1 MDSQR
6 AGSYFPL
13 TKRTK
18 QGELYVRR
26 DDAQMQIEAVAEREI
41 AEIRPRLYVT
51 DRADELYLLDE
62 TLVFL
67 YRRALFE
74 RDDSLAEAI
83 FIAMDV
89 RIVKLLLKHKNSG
102 FIHGCE
108 FDDFLQDVRISVL
121 RKIGDLASDIGDF
134 AQVQFGSFVSSE
146 AKCVGK
152 KNFGLKERERI
163 DDHSGRDDDNDSD
176 LLENAVSPDPGPE
189 FKAMLRQG
197 WSQFSDEQRTIVC
210 MLLDG
215 FQSESKDPNET
226 TISSYLNVT
235 SRTIRN
241 KIGEIRRIAAEAVE
255 R

>member
-13 TKRTK
+13 TKRTA
-18 QGELYVRR
+18 QGKLYVRR
-26 DDAQMQIEAVAEREI
+26 DDAQKQIEDVADLEI
-41 AEIRPRLYVT
+41 DEIRPRLEVK
-51 DRADELYLLDE
+51 DRADDFYLLDE

-67 YRRALFE
+67 YRRALTGG
-74 RDDSLAEAI
+74 DDSLVEAI
-83 FIAMDV
+83 FIAMDL
-89 RIVKLLLKHKNSG
+89 RIVKLLSKHRNSG

-108 FDDFLQDVRISVL
+108 FDDLLQDVRFSVL

-134 AQVQFGSFVSSE
+134 AQVQFGLFVSRE
-146 AKCVGK
+146 AKCVGN
-152 KNFGLKERERI
+152 KNFGLKDREKI
-163 DDHSGRDDDNDSD
+163 DDNFGRDNDNDSD
-176 LLENAVSPDPGPE
+176 GLENAVSPDPGPE
-189 FKAMLRQG
+189 FKAMLRQC
-197 WSQFSDEQRTIVC
+197 WSKFTNEQKIIAS
-210 MLLDG
+210 MLSDG
-215 FQSESKDPNET
+215 FQIESKDPNET